1 MAGLRS
7 AAGYVRGQLGHR
19 VNLRRTPEVVF
30 IEDRSLERG
39 MRVLSLI
46 NQLSQSR
53 TPESENGSAAADN
66 QELEV

>member
-1 MAGLRS
+1 
-7 AAGYVRGQLGHR
+7 
-19 VNLRRTPEVVF
+19 VF